1 MAAAITR
8 LPNEL
13 LLHIFTYLSL
23 KSLIASYGVCRLWR
37 QLLPAATILP
47 NRLAL
52 FRLYLE
58 VVSSPCFP
66 MTRPWTLKSLEP
78 FDREAYVSTLLEQHN
93 YLPEAFRLWVLE
105 WPALAV
111 FGCVWPGLPSI
122 NIISDFADGFEKLW
136 GCNWMCTGQV
146 STLWLDT
153 DPAARIPKM
162 EVIPALLVRSYD
174 GRYNTWL
181 VLDKRKGVRDKVY
194 ILEGEELWKEE
205 VEEEDDDE
213 ESYENWI
220 EFQRAMWKGIEKEAA
235 AAIDEQ
241 KERKRDPPSHL
252 LGDGSGSIPAHPWV
266 RGQARAS
273 PRVAF
278 KRVEQCAKEV
288 L

>member
-8 LPNEL
+8 LPNEI

-23 KSLIASYGVCRLWR
+23 KSLIASYGVCGLWR

-66 MTRPWTLKSLEP
+66 KTRPWTLKSLKP
-78 FDREAYVSTLLEQHN
+78 FDREVYVATLLEQHN

-122 NIISDFADGFEKLW
+122 NIIYDFSDGFEKLW
-136 GCNWMCTGQV
+136 GCNWLCTGQV
-146 STLWLDT
+146 STLQFDT
-153 DPAARIPKM
+153 DPAARTPKM
-162 EVIPALLVRSYD
+162 EVIPALLARSCD
-174 GRYNTWL
+174 GGYNTWL
-181 VLDKRKGVRDKVY
+181 VLDKRESVRDKVF
-194 ILEGEELWKEE
+194 IIEGEVLWGE
-205 VEEEDDDE
+205 EEEDDED

-220 EFQRAMWKGIEKEAA
+220 EFQRGMWRGIEKAA

-241 KERKRDPPSHL
+241 QERKRDPPSHL
-252 LGDGSGSIPAHPWV
+252 LGDGSGSIPARPWV
-266 RGQARAS
+266 RGQARAV
-273 PRVAF
+273 PRTAF
-278 KRVEQCAKEV
+278 KRVE
-288 L
+288 